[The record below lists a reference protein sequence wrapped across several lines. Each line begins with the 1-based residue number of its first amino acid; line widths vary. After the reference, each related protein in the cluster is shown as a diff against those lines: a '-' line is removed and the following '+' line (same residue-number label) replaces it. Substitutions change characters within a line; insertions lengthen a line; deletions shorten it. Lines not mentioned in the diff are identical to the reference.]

1 MATLEKQRDDEQDE
15 FFDAVDDDYEEE
27 ELKKGVPKPFEI
39 PRDMTVDKVR
49 GDDSWKPSC

>member
-15 FFDAVDDDYEEE
+15 FFDAVDDDHEEE

-39 PRDMTVDKVR
+39 PREMTVDKVR